1 MVEEEVKMRAKTR
14 KPLLPLSQAARGLG
28 ESCWSPGTRSATLRD
43 FCRRRK
49 GHRLS
54 ISGEAELYYFRSK
67 VQRVVKGHNRDRGTI
82 TKGQR
87 DTNSGCRA
95 CRRTGDDIS
104 RRGREGRKKNHDTH
118 EA

>member
-1 MVEEEVKMRAKTR
+1 MRAAGV
-14 KPLLPLSQAARGLG
+14 LVLAALPSGISVAEG
-28 ESCWSPGTRSATLRD
+28 
-43 FCRRRK
+43 K

-54 ISGEAELYYFRSK
+54 LSGEAELYHFRSK

-82 TKGQR
+82 TKGHR